1 MLEARFGD
9 DPLTT
14 WDIRY
19 CAKKLHATVSG
30 NYVQINSKIVKQ
42 ICLKF
47 V

>member
-19 CAKKLHATVSG
+19 FAKNYMLQLAETMFKLTVKLS
-30 NYVQINSKIVKQ
+30 NKYV
-42 ICLKF
+42 
-47 V
+47 